1 MPLSFLITIFVMRV
15 NYNSSPMPA
24 IALLSLQTFILG
36 IKMVIRM
43 ECHVKTELTLM
54 TVGNW

>member
-24 IALLSLQTFILG
+24 MALLSLQTFILG

-43 ECHVKTELTLM
+43 ERHVKTELTLM